1 MTEGRLTVSDFQSL
15 SSKRKIVSLTAY
27 TAPVASALD
36 KYCDLLLVGDS
47 VAMVLYGMKSTQ
59 GADIEMMVRHGKA
72 VVSHS
77 RKAMVI
83 VDLPHGSYE
92 QNEEHAVR
100 SAKEI
105 IKKTGACGVKL
116 EGGVSVE
123 KQIKSITEAGIPV
136 LGHIGLLPQKY
147 SQSSEFRITGKDDAE
162 AEQLKKDLEAVTT
175 AGAFG
180 VVLEGTIEPVARQLS
195 NNAKIPLIGIGASV
209 SCHGQILV
217 TDDLIGLYADFT
229 PKFVKKYVNVQHI
242 IQQAAKAYADD
253 VITKKFPDKSHC
265 FWPPKND

>member
-1 MTEGRLTVSDFQSL
+1 MTEGRLTVADFQSL

-36 KYCDLLLVGDS
+36 RYCDLLLVGDS

-59 GADIEMMVRHGKA
+59 GANIEMMVRHGKA

-92 QNEEHAVR
+92 QNEEYAVR

-105 IKKTGACGVKL
+105 IEKTGACGVKL

-195 NNAKIPLIGIGASV
+195 NKAKIPLIGIGASV

-229 PKFVKKYVNVQHI
+229 PKFVKKYADLYKEI
-242 IQQAAKAYADD
+242 DKAVKSYRQE
-253 VITKKFPDKSHC
+253 VLNEKFPSK
-265 FWPPKND
+265 KNIYD

>member
-1 MTEGRLTVSDFQSL
+1 MTECRLTVTDFQSI
-15 SSKRKIVSLTAY
+15 SRKRKIVSLTAY

-36 KYCDLLLVGDS
+36 PYCDLLLVGDS
-47 VAMVLYGMKSTQ
+47 VAMVLYGMQGTQ
-59 GADIEMMVRHGKA
+59 GANIEMMVRHGKA

-92 QNEEHAVR
+92 KSEEHAVR

-105 IKKTGACGVKL
+105 IAKTGACGVKL
-116 EGGVSVE
+116 EGGVSV
-123 KQIKSITEAGIPV
+123 KSQIKSITSAGIPV
-136 LGHIGLLPQKY
+136 LAHIGLLPQKF
-147 SQSSEFRITGKDDAE
+147 SQSSQFRITGKDDAE

-180 VVLEGTIEPVARQLS
+180 VVLEGIIEPVARQLS
-195 NNAKIPLIGIGASV
+195 TNATIPLIGIGASA

-229 PKFVKKYVNVQHI
+229 PKFVKRYENVHSI
-242 IQQAAKAYADD
+242 IQKAAKAYAED
-253 VITKKFPDKSHC
+253 VISQKFPGKSHC
-265 FWPPKND
+265 FWPSKK